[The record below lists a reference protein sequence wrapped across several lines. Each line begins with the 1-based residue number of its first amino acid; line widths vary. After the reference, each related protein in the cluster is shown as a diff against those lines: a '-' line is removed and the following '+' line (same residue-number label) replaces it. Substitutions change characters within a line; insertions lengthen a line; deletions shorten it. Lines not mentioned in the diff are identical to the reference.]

1 MAETNTYTIN
11 DTTPTETVSDNLT
24 ADEQD
29 SLAVG
34 EKMVEQQ
41 EQLLAGKY
49 KDAQELEKAYIEL
62 QGKLGNKDNTKEAEE
77 KSEDT
82 ESEPDNNYLEDGSVN
97 YDTVTETYGEAVTEK
112 LKAAGVDP
120 WAISSQFHES
130 GGEVTDEMVG
140 TLTNAGF
147 SEAAVRSYFAGRASE
162 SGYSSGSAEDISDAQ
177 ISEIKQ
183 SVGGDQAYSNVVN
196 WAKTNLDRSQT
207 DAFDEV
213 VNTGSIQA
221 IKLAAAGLKAQ
232 YDQANGVE
240 GRMVTGKSAP
250 QTKDVFR
257 SQAELVSA
265 MNDRRYDRDPAYR
278 QDVIEKLQR
287 SDVDF

>member
-34 EKMVEQQ
+34 EKIVEQQ

-49 KDAQELEKAYIEL
+49 KDAQELEKAYVEL
-62 QGKLGNKDNTKEAEE
+62 QKKLGDNKE
-77 KSEDT
+77 EDT
-82 ESEPDNNYLEDGSVN
+82 EATNVEEDQPDEPKLSEGASLITDAQKEYYDNGNKLSE
-97 YDTVTETYGEAVTEK
+97 ETLAK
-112 LKAAGVDP
+112 
-120 WAISSQFHES
+120 
-130 GGEVTDEMVG
+130 
-140 TLTNAGF
+140 F
-147 SEAAVRSYFAGRASE
+147 SEMSSADLLQSYIELNASNPAQ
-162 SGYSSGSAEDISDAQ
+162 AEPADISD
-177 ISEIKQ
+177 SEIADIKQ
-183 SVGGDQAYSNVVN
+183 SVGGDQVYSNVVN
-196 WAKTNLDRSQT
+196 WAKNNLDQSQT

-213 VNTGSIQA
+213 VNSGSIQA

-257 SQAELVSA
+257 SQAELVAA
-265 MNDRRYDRDPAYR
+265 MNDWRYDRDPAYR
-278 QDVIEKLQR
+278 QDVIAKLER